1 MNPLELKKRLAGVIN
16 YGDMPEILQEEEQRK
31 LVYRVMKSLAGEI
44 TKKVPENRL
53 QELEMISE
61 GGGEP
66 KVMQDFLAEYIFNL
80 EAFTDEV
87 IKNEVELFK
96 QTYNYS

>member
-16 YGDMPEILQEEEQRK
+16 YGDMPEGLQVEEQQK
-31 LVYRVMKSLAGEI
+31 LVYRVMKRLAGEI
-44 TKKVPENRL
+44 MKKVPENRL
-53 QELEMISE
+53 QELHMISE

-66 KVMQDFLAEYIFNL
+66 KVMQDFLGEYIFNL
-80 EAFTDEV
+80 EAFTDET
-87 IKNEVELFK
+87 INSEVEIFK